1 MRAKILCER
10 GFLTRGGKASNV
22 LVATISPHAFAHD
35 QHLMNASPILALLQV
50 AEEPGFSWGS
60 FPWIDK
66 VAAVL
71 LIVFALLG
79 FWRGL
84 WWQVLRMVAF
94 IGAFAAARLLSPQ
107 VEPLLTDAFSIT
119 DPRFSQGL
127 AWVAIFVACLIIAVL
142 IGRLGNKLLESL
154 KLGLANRFAGC
165 LAGAATGL
173 AIHSAFLAV
182 LSLLAP
188 QDWLNAQLQES
199 VSSELLAVLAERW
212 PVIVDQEQGQWIGN
226 ELLTKPMPSG
236 FPPGTFTIDEP
247 SPVK

>member
-1 MRAKILCER
+1 M
-10 GFLTRGGKASNV
+10 GVT
-22 LVATISPHAFAHD
+22 TISEKALTHEQD
-35 QHLMNASPILALLQV
+35 SMNAPHLLALLQV

-60 FPWIDK
+60 FPWIDR

-84 WWQVLRMVAF
+84 WWQVFRMVAF

-107 VEPLLTDAFSIT
+107 VEPLLTDTFNIT

-127 AWVAIFVACLIIAVL
+127 AWVAIFVASLIVAVL

-154 KLGLANRFAGC
+154 QLGLANRFAG
-165 LAGAATGL
+165 LVAGAATGL

-212 PVIVDQEQGQWIGN
+212 PVIVDQEQGQWIGS
-226 ELLTKPMPSG
+226 ELLPKTEPIG